1 MSNFAFL
8 QKDWISIHDSA
19 VKAEGYINSDARAAC
34 FYSRI
39 ALEQIVEGLNRW
51 DPKFRS
57 WETSLG
63 ARVHDPSF
71 KENAGEA
78 VFTKATVIISIGNR
92 AAHAKASKR
101 ADAYTA
107 VKELFHVAYWLARNY
122 SKRDRASLCS
132 FSD

>member
-8 QKDWISIHDSA
+8 RKDWFSIHDSA

-39 ALEQIVEGLNRW
+39 ALEQIVDWLFRM
-51 DPKFRS
+51 DPSYKS
-57 WETSLG
+57 WEISLG

-71 KENAGEA
+71 KANAGEA
-78 VFTKATVIISIGNR
+78 IFTKATVIISIGNR
-92 AAHAKASKR
+92 AAHAKVSKK

-107 VKELFHVAYWLARNY
+107 VKELFHLAY
-122 SKRDRASLCS
+122 
-132 FSD
+132 